1 MSDFG
6 VLCCDVTS
14 IRDDVTDSVLRLP
27 SMRIYSFVY
36 MDVFLICFNSKH
48 LRIWAPLKEVLEWT
62 SKLGWYLYQIA
73 ILVYSFGSEDEKV
86 C

>member
-6 VLCCDVTS
+6 VLCCDVAS

-36 MDVFLICFNSKH
+36 MDVFLICFNS
-48 LRIWAPLKEVLEWT
+48 
-62 SKLGWYLYQIA
+62 
-73 ILVYSFGSEDEKV
+73 
-86 C
+86 

>member
-6 VLCCDVTS
+6 VLCCDVAS

-48 LRIWAPLKEVLEWT
+48 LRI
-62 SKLGWYLYQIA
+62 
-73 ILVYSFGSEDEKV
+73 
-86 C
+86 